1 MSNNIIVLAGLSA
14 AGKDTLAKII
24 SLVCGYNFVVYYST
38 RPMRPEES
46 QGNPYYF
53 IDDNEIL
60 SMLVNKELVEI
71 REYKATKGN
80 WYYALHKNQIEDDK
94 KYVIVLDLLGAEEI
108 KKHYKDRVKTIFIQS
123 SDEDRLTRAQTRKDF
138 CIDEWNRR
146 LKDDKE
152 KFNES
157 YIKKVCDVAIINN
170 DLKKATINI
179 LKYIEDLE
187 SKPKY
192 QNNVMNKEEFER
204 LLMQDLDEEKY
215 QSEKKNFQI
224 EDKINEQ
231 IV

>member
-1 MSNNIIVLAGLSA
+1 MNNNIIVLAGLSA

-24 SLVCGYNFVVYYST
+24 SLSCGYNFVVSHST

-53 IDDNEIL
+53 IDDNEML

-94 KYVIVLDLLGAEEI
+94 KYIIVLDLLGAEEI

-123 SDEDRLTRAQTRKDF
+123 SDEDRLVRAQTRKDF
-138 CIDEWNRR
+138 CMDEWNRR

-179 LKYIEDLE
+179 IKYIEDLE
-187 SKPKY
+187 SRPKY
-192 QNNVMNKEEFER
+192 QNDVISKEEFER
-204 LLMQDLDEEKY
+204 LLKQDIDESRY
-215 QSEKKNFQI
+215 RLEKKNFQI
-224 EDKINEQ
+224 EDKINE
-231 IV
+231 